1 MTFENAVKECGIIAI
16 LRGVTPDAVDAV
28 GDALFAAGIR
38 IVEVPL
44 NSPEPFESIARLAL
58 RFAGR
63 MVVGAG
69 TVLDQASVDRVKAA
83 GGEISVSP
91 DCNPAVIARAVARGL
106 VPMPG
111 VFTPTEAFTAVRAGA
126 THLKLFPAEAANPVT
141 VKAWKAVLPHN
152 ASIYAVGGVTPFN
165 IKAWWDAGCSG
176 FGIGSNIYKPGM
188 SADDVGKAADSFV
201 TAWQGLKG
209 TSAR

>member
-1 MTFENAVKECGIIAI
+1 MNFEQAAEECGIIAI
-16 LRGVTPDAVDAV
+16 LRGVKPEEADAV

-44 NSPEPFESIARLAL
+44 NSPDPFNSITRLSS

-69 TVLDQASVDRVKAA
+69 TVLEEGHVDRVKAA
-83 GGEISVSP
+83 GGEIIVAP
-91 DCNPAVIARAVARGL
+91 DCNPTVIARAIAQGL
-106 VPMPG
+106 VPVPG

-126 THLKLFPAEAANPVT
+126 SHLKLFPAEAASPLT
-141 VKAWKAVLPHN
+141 VRAWKAVLPRD
-152 ASIYAVGGVTPFN
+152 ARVYAVGGVTPFN
-165 IKAWWDAGCSG
+165 IKTWWDAGCAG

-188 SADDVGKAADSFV
+188 RADDVRRAADSFV
-201 TAWQGLKG
+201 AAWQALKG
-209 TSAR
+209 A